1 MDLSRPHDKYFRS
14 VFSNEAD
21 AAGLLRAYVPAAVA
35 RPLRWSTLT
44 WIPGRF
50 VSSGWHDSES
60 DLLFSIEREPTAQQP
75 VATPV
80 LLYVLLEHRSSP
92 DPWMPLRVLN
102 YCTQVWM
109 RWRKT
114 HPNDAGLPLIVP
126 LVFYHGAE
134 PWPYQREFA
143 ELFSNAAPQW
153 RWVPRFEHLL
163 IDQTQRGPGLVPGGL
178 VARLAQIAL
187 MAAFRKAR
195 EELFEWA
202 ARLMG
207 ELYRVQGDR
216 AFEEVI
222 KHVEYLLA
230 TQPDKH
236 LATFAAALRR
246 NVPGRGGDVM
256 NYMQQLIER
265 GRREGLQE
273 GLQEGIQKGIQK
285 GIQEGKLEGQIRT
298 IEGFLERDFSWST
311 IAAATGIDEAAFGQL
326 KRQLQATRDGADR

>member
-35 RPLRWSTLT
+35 RTLRWSTLT

-60 DLLFSIEREPTAQQP
+60 DLLFSIEQEPTAQKP

-114 HPNDAGLPLIVP
+114 HQNDAGLPLIVP

-143 ELFSNAAPQW
+143 ELFSDAAPQW

-163 IDQTQRGPGLVPGGL
+163 IDQTQRGPGSVPGGL

-202 ARLMG
+202 ARLIG
-207 ELYRVQGDR
+207 ELYRVLGDR

-236 LATFAAALRR
+236 LATFAEALRR

-273 GLQEGIQKGIQK
+273 GIQK
-285 GIQEGKLEGQIRT
+285 GKLEGQIRT

-311 IAAATGIDEAAFGQL
+311 IAAATGIDEAAFRQL
-326 KRQLQATRDGADR
+326 KRQLEATRDGADR

>member
-1 MDLSRPHDKYFRS
+1 MLVDLRQAGQRNDLRQIIKEQKPGKARQEGRQQGRP
-14 VFSNEAD
+14 
-21 AAGLLRAYVPAAVA
+21 
-35 RPLRWSTLT
+35 RP
-44 WIPGRF
+44 
-50 VSSGWHDSES
+50 
-60 DLLFSIEREPTAQQP
+60 
-75 VATPV
+75 
-80 LLYVLLEHRSSP
+80 EHRSSP

-114 HPNDAGLPLIVP
+114 HQNDAGLPLIVP
-126 LVFYHGAE
+126 LVFYHGTE

-143 ELFSNAAPQW
+143 ELFSDAAPQW

-163 IDQTQRGPGLVPGGL
+163 IDQTQRGPGSVPGGL

-207 ELYRVQGDR
+207 ELYRVLGDR

-236 LATFAAALRR
+236 LATFAEALRR

-273 GLQEGIQKGIQK
+273 

-311 IAAATGIDEAAFGQL
+311 IAAATGIDEAAFRQL
-326 KRQLQATRDGADR
+326 KRQLEATRDGADR